1 MNQMN
6 RIAAALLAIVFAS
19 FLAACGQQNGQAGS
33 YCASNAECL
42 QGNTCNIL
50 KMICESNGGGQQPAD
65 SCSAD
70 TDCKNGSHCN
80 KAAQKCEQNGNPQP
94 DGGGGTQLKPNN
106 TACGADAE
114 CISGFC
120 DPTNPR
126 TCQNRPNQGGPTK
139 TYTIEFVGVPAGS
152 SPSQRFCDGRPY
164 QVANLA
170 ANGGF
175 RNWPNGDDKWSSFGN
190 DVYRLP
196 TAYASSATLNQSDA
210 LRFQCRDVNLV
221 DGKVVETY
229 GCDSS
234 RGIVP
239 IVKLNGRTIGLV
251 LVPNLNGGMNCQTTE

>member
-1 MNQMN
+1 MMTKLNLKSAL
-6 RIAAALLAIVFAS
+6 IAAATLFSV
-19 FLAACGQQNGQAGS
+19 ACGQQNGQQGSFCQKDTDCVSGSCNLQNMVCNAGP
-33 YCASNAECL
+33 
-42 QGNTCNIL
+42 
-50 KMICESNGGGQQPAD
+50 QQPTN
-65 SCSAD
+65 SCTAD
-70 TDCKNGSHCN
+70 TDCRNGQHCN
-80 KAAQKCEQNGNPQP
+80 INAKQCEQNGNNPQL

-126 TCQNRPNQGGPTK
+126 TCQNRPNQNRPTK

-152 SPSQRFCDGRPY
+152 SPNQRYCDGRPY
-164 QVANLA
+164 ERGNTA

-196 TAYASSATLNQSDA
+196 TAYASSATLYQSDA

-221 DGKVVETY
+221 DNKVVETY

-234 RGIVP
+234 RGVVP
-239 IVKLNGRTIGLV
+239 IVKLNGRVIGLV
-251 LVPNLNGGMNCQTTE
+251 LVPNLAGGMNCQTTE